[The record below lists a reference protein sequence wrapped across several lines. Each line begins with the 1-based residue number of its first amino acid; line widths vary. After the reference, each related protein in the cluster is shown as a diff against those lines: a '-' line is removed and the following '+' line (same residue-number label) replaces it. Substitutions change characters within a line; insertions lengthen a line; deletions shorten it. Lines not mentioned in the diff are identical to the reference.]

1 MEQIKNILLPLLDN
15 LGAALDDWKAC
26 VEVEHG
32 VMYDPLTGEEVDA
45 GGRLEGLL
53 IEAVCAL
60 DVPTNSVN
68 GSVDRYPGVFSVS
81 PALIEATHALNT
93 AKENLENA
101 TRSLDIKWR
110 ELRTLYAMAG
120 WARIHPLQAWRR
132 INILDV
138 EDLYSVGFTVAK
150 KEMATELLTLEEV
163 TQRLSDRDAFD
174 VLDQIRKTDCTE
186 FGWHEPVSPHI
197 RANVVWGK
205 GVTRRG
211 QRFYASLPFLVE
223 APGWPSKRVRFN
235 QPREHAVRSD
245 IKHASM
251 IPLPF
256 RRGGFIST
264 TTADQERRA

>member
-1 MEQIKNILLPLLDN
+1 MESIKNILLPLLDD
-15 LGAALDDWKAC
+15 LGQTLDTWKTRVQ
-26 VEVEHG
+26 VERG
-32 VMYDPLTGEEVDA
+32 VMYDPLTGEEIEP
-45 GGRLEGLL
+45 GTRLEDMLTD
-53 IEAVCAL
+53 AVCAL
-60 DVPTNSVN
+60 DVPPNSLN

-81 PALIEATHALNT
+81 PALIEATHALNS
-93 AKENLENA
+93 AKEKLENA
-101 TRSLDIKWR
+101 TRGLDIKWR

-120 WARIHPLQAWRR
+120 WSRIHPLQAWRR
-132 INILDV
+132 VNILEP

-150 KEMATELLTLEEV
+150 KEMATELLSLDEV

-174 VLDQIRKTDCTE
+174 VLDQIRRTDSPV

-205 GVTRRG
+205 GTTRRS

-223 APGWPSKRVRFN
+223 APNWPSKRVRFN
-235 QPREHAVRSD
+235 QPREHAARSD
-245 IKHASM
+245 IKHASV

-264 TTADQERRA
+264 VTGDQPRRP